1 MSDGPNTA
9 IFETAPD
16 EADLVE
22 RLRSGDDAAYE
33 YIVREYGGRLFT
45 VARRLMGNDADAQDA
60 LQDGLL
66 SAFRSIDRFKGD
78 AKLSTWLHR
87 VVVNAALMRLRSQ
100 KRRRERAIDDLLP
113 VFDDRGH
120 HAARPR
126 PFAPPSDDFLLRQET
141 RAKVRAHIDE
151 LPEEYREVLLL
162 RDIEELDTAETAAVL
177 EITSGAVKTRL
188 HRARLALRTLL
199 EADLS

>member
-9 IFETAPD
+9 TFEAPPD
-16 EADLVE
+16 EVDLVN
-22 RLRSGDDAAYE
+22 RLRSGDEDAYE
-33 YIVREYGGRLFT
+33 FIVREYGGRLFT
-45 VARRLMGNDADAQDA
+45 VARRLMGNDSDAQDA

-78 AKLSTWLHR
+78 SKLSTWLHR

-113 VFDDRGH
+113 VFNERGH
-120 HAARPR
+120 HTSRPR
-126 PFAPPSDDFLLRQET
+126 PFSPPSDDVLLREET
-141 RAKVRAHIDE
+141 RAKVRAYIDE
-151 LPEEYREVLLL
+151 LPEDYREVLLL
-162 RDIEELDTAETAAVL
+162 RDIEGLDTAETAAVL
-177 EITSGAVKTRL
+177 EVTTGAVKTRL

>member
-1 MSDGPNTA
+1 MADLSDVTV
-9 IFETAPD
+9 FEAPPD
-16 EADLVE
+16 EIDLVE

-33 YIVREYGGRLFT
+33 FIVREYGGRLFT

-78 AKLSTWLHR
+78 SKLSTWLHR

-100 KRRRERAIDDLLP
+100 KRRRERTIDDLLP
-113 VFDDRGH
+113 VFNERGH

-126 PFAPPSDDFLLRQET
+126 PSSPPRDD
-141 RAKVRAHIDE
+141 
-151 LPEEYREVLLL
+151 
-162 RDIEELDTAETAAVL
+162 
-177 EITSGAVKTRL
+177 
-188 HRARLALRTLL
+188 
-199 EADLS
+199 